1 MEINEADR
9 RFLLQAFVSL
19 VKIPSASS
27 PNAVSKPTAEGEI
40 LILKRIE
47 RLLRAWGVNPV
58 FYDNGYLLLRVPAS
72 DGYEERPAI
81 GFLAHVDTSPDCGG
95 DHISPQIV
103 RNYEGGIIR
112 LKNGAVLSPIDYPEL
127 LNFKGDD
134 IVTSTGETLLGADDK
149 AGVAILM
156 GMIRKL
162 TKENIP
168 CGELYF
174 LFTTDEEVGRGMEN
188 PPLNEFKPKYAFTFD
203 GGTLGEA
210 EYECFNAVSAIFE
223 ITGRAA
229 HLGQA
234 KGKLINAID
243 VAAALTAALPEQ
255 EKPETTEG
263 KEGYFCPVSIEG
275 SLEKAE
281 LTIIVRDFEEEGI
294 RRRVA
299 FLREMAIKTEKKFDG
314 AVINVKTAWKYRNM
328 KSFIPENLIEY
339 LLKSMEKAGIEP
351 KVRAVRGGTDGAV
364 LSELGIPCPNLFT
377 GGHNFHSCLEWLSV
391 SAFYTAFSLG
401 MTLIEEAEFLKNKGL
416 GKK

>member
-47 RLLRAWGVNPV
+47 RLLRAWGVDPV
-58 FYDNGYLLLRVPAS
+58 FYDNGYLLLRIPAS
-72 DGYEERPAI
+72 GGYEERPAI

-210 EYECFNAVSAIFE
+210 EYECFNAVSAVFE
-223 ITGRAA
+223 ITGRAT

-234 KGKLINAID
+234 KGKLVNAID

-263 KEGYFCPVSIEG
+263 NEGYFCPVSLEG

-351 KVRAVRGGTDGAV
+351 KIRAVRGGTDGAV

>member
-58 FYDNGYLLLRVPAS
+58 FYDNGYLLLRIPAS

-210 EYECFNAVSAIFE
+210 EYECFNAVSAVFE
-223 ITGRAA
+223 ITGRAT

-234 KGKLINAID
+234 KGKLVNAID

-263 KEGYFCPVSIEG
+263 KEGYFCPVSLEG

-351 KVRAVRGGTDGAV
+351 KIRAVRGGTDGAV

>member
-210 EYECFNAVSAIFE
+210 EYECFNAVSAVFE

-234 KGKLINAID
+234 KGKLVNAID

-263 KEGYFCPVSIEG
+263 NEGYFCPVSLEG

-351 KVRAVRGGTDGAV
+351 KIRAVRGGTDGAV

-416 GKK
+416 EKK

>member
-58 FYDNGYLLLRVPAS
+58 FYDNGYLLLRIPAS

-210 EYECFNAVSAIFE
+210 EYECFNAVSAVFE
-223 ITGRAA
+223 ITGRAT

-234 KGKLINAID
+234 KGKLVNAID

-263 KEGYFCPVSIEG
+263 NEGYFCPVSLEG

-351 KVRAVRGGTDGAV
+351 KIRAVRGGTDGAV

-416 GKK
+416 EKK

>member
-234 KGKLINAID
+234 KGKLVNAID

-255 EKPETTEG
+255 EKPETTGG
-263 KEGYFCPVSIEG
+263 KEGYFCPVSLEG

-351 KVRAVRGGTDGAV
+351 KIRAVRGGTDGAV

-416 GKK
+416 EKK

>member
-234 KGKLINAID
+234 KGKLVNAID

-263 KEGYFCPVSIEG
+263 NEGYFCPVSLEG

-314 AVINVKTAWKYRNM
+314 TVINVKTAWKYRNM

-351 KVRAVRGGTDGAV
+351 KIRAVRGGTDGAV

>member
-210 EYECFNAVSAIFE
+210 EYECFNAVSAVFE

-234 KGKLINAID
+234 KGKLVNAID

-263 KEGYFCPVSIEG
+263 NEGYFCPVSLEG

-351 KVRAVRGGTDGAV
+351 KIRAVRGGTDGAV

-391 SAFYTAFSLG
+391 YAFYTAFSLG
-401 MTLIEEAEFLKNKGL
+401 MTLTEEAEFLKNKGL
-416 GKK
+416 EKK

>member
-58 FYDNGYLLLRVPAS
+58 FYDNGYLLLRIPAS

-95 DHISPQIV
+95 DHIYPQIV

-263 KEGYFCPVSIEG
+263 KEGYFCPVSLEG

-351 KVRAVRGGTDGAV
+351 KIRAVRGGTDGAV

-416 GKK
+416 EKK

>member
-27 PNAVSKPTAEGEI
+27 PSAVSKPTAEGEI

-58 FYDNGYLLLRVPAS
+58 FYDNGYLLLRIPAS

-234 KGKLINAID
+234 KGKLVNAID

-263 KEGYFCPVSIEG
+263 KEGYFCPVSLEG

-351 KVRAVRGGTDGAV
+351 KIRAVRGGTDGAV

-416 GKK
+416 EKK

>member
-81 GFLAHVDTSPDCGG
+81 GFLAHVDTSPDCRG

-210 EYECFNAVSAIFE
+210 EYECFNAVSAVFE
-223 ITGRAA
+223 ITGRAT

-234 KGKLINAID
+234 KGKLVNAID

-263 KEGYFCPVSIEG
+263 NEGYFCPVSLEG

-351 KVRAVRGGTDGAV
+351 KIRAVRGGTDGAV

>member
-47 RLLRAWGVNPV
+47 RLLRAWGVDPV

-210 EYECFNAVSAIFE
+210 EYECFNAVSAVFE

-234 KGKLINAID
+234 KGKLVNAID

-263 KEGYFCPVSIEG
+263 NEGYFCPVSLEG

>member
-210 EYECFNAVSAIFE
+210 EYECFNAVSAVFE

-234 KGKLINAID
+234 KGKLVNAID

-263 KEGYFCPVSIEG
+263 NEGYFCPVSLEG

-351 KVRAVRGGTDGAV
+351 KIRAVRGGTDGAV

>member
-47 RLLRAWGVNPV
+47 RLLRAWGVDPV

-234 KGKLINAID
+234 KGKLVNAID

-263 KEGYFCPVSIEG
+263 KEGYFCPVSLEG

-351 KVRAVRGGTDGAV
+351 KIRAVRGGTDGAV

-416 GKK
+416 EKK

>member
-58 FYDNGYLLLRVPAS
+58 FYDNGYLLLRIPAS

-234 KGKLINAID
+234 KGKLVNAID

-263 KEGYFCPVSIEG
+263 KEGYFCPVSLEG

-351 KVRAVRGGTDGAV
+351 KIRAVRGGTDGAV

-416 GKK
+416 EKK

>member
-47 RLLRAWGVNPV
+47 RLLRAWGVDPV

-210 EYECFNAVSAIFE
+210 EYECFNAVSAVFE

-234 KGKLINAID
+234 KGKLVNAID

-263 KEGYFCPVSIEG
+263 NEGYFCPVSLEG

-351 KVRAVRGGTDGAV
+351 KIRAVRGGTDGAV

>member
-210 EYECFNAVSAIFE
+210 EYECFNAVSAVFE
-223 ITGRAA
+223 FSGRAT

-234 KGKLINAID
+234 KGKLVNAID

-263 KEGYFCPVSIEG
+263 NEGYFCPVSLEG

-314 AVINVKTAWKYRNM
+314 VVINVKTAWKYRNM

-351 KVRAVRGGTDGAV
+351 KIRAVRGGTDGAV

>member
-210 EYECFNAVSAIFE
+210 EYECFNAVSAVFE
-223 ITGRAA
+223 ITGRAT

-234 KGKLINAID
+234 KGKLVNAID

-263 KEGYFCPVSIEG
+263 NEGYFCPVSLEG

-351 KVRAVRGGTDGAV
+351 KIRAVRGGTDGAV

>member
-47 RLLRAWGVNPV
+47 RLLRAWGVDPV

-72 DGYEERPAI
+72 DGCEERPAI

-234 KGKLINAID
+234 KGKLVNAID

-263 KEGYFCPVSIEG
+263 KEGYFCPVSLEG

-299 FLREMAIKTEKKFDG
+299 FLREVAIKTEKKFDG

-351 KVRAVRGGTDGAV
+351 KIRAVRGGTDGAV

-416 GKK
+416 EKK

>member
-27 PNAVSKPTAEGEI
+27 PNAVAKPTAEGEI

-58 FYDNGYLLLRVPAS
+58 FYDNGYLLLRIPAS

-234 KGKLINAID
+234 KGKLVNAID

-263 KEGYFCPVSIEG
+263 KEGYFCPVSLEG

-351 KVRAVRGGTDGAV
+351 KIRAVRGGTDGAV

-416 GKK
+416 EKK

>member
-47 RLLRAWGVNPV
+47 RLLRAWGVNPF
-58 FYDNGYLLLRVPAS
+58 FYDNGYLLLRIPAS

-210 EYECFNAVSAIFE
+210 EYECFNAVSAVFE
-223 ITGRAA
+223 ITGRAT

-234 KGKLINAID
+234 KGKLVNAID

-263 KEGYFCPVSIEG
+263 NEGYFCPVSLEG

-351 KVRAVRGGTDGAV
+351 KIRAVRGGTDGAV

-416 GKK
+416 EKK

>member
-95 DHISPQIV
+95 NHISPQIV

-188 PPLNEFKPKYAFTFD
+188 PPLNDFKPKYAFTFD

-210 EYECFNAVSAIFE
+210 EYECFNAVSAVFE
-223 ITGRAA
+223 ITGCAA

-234 KGKLINAID
+234 KGKLVNAID

-263 KEGYFCPVSIEG
+263 NEGYFCPVSLEG

-351 KVRAVRGGTDGAV
+351 KIRAVRGGTDGAV

>member
-58 FYDNGYLLLRVPAS
+58 FYDNGYLLLRIPAS

-234 KGKLINAID
+234 KGKLVNAID

-263 KEGYFCPVSIEG
+263 KEGYFCPVSLEG

-351 KVRAVRGGTDGAV
+351 KIRAVRGGTDGAV

>member
-47 RLLRAWGVNPV
+47 RLLRAWGVDPV

-210 EYECFNAVSAIFE
+210 EYECFNAVSAVFE
-223 ITGRAA
+223 ITGRAT

-234 KGKLINAID
+234 KGKLVNAID

-263 KEGYFCPVSIEG
+263 NEGYFCPVSLEG

-351 KVRAVRGGTDGAV
+351 KIRAVRGGTDGAV

>member
-210 EYECFNAVSAIFE
+210 EYECFNAVSAVFE
-223 ITGRAA
+223 ITGRAT

-234 KGKLINAID
+234 KGKLVNAID

-263 KEGYFCPVSIEG
+263 NEGYFCPVSLEG

-314 AVINVKTAWKYRNM
+314 VVINVKTAWKYRNM

-351 KVRAVRGGTDGAV
+351 KIRAVRGGTDGAV

>member
-47 RLLRAWGVNPV
+47 RLLRAWGVNPF
-58 FYDNGYLLLRVPAS
+58 FYDNGYLLLRIPAS

-210 EYECFNAVSAIFE
+210 EYECFNAVSAVFE
-223 ITGRAA
+223 ITGRAT

-234 KGKLINAID
+234 KGKLVNAID

-263 KEGYFCPVSIEG
+263 NEGYFCPVSLEG

-314 AVINVKTAWKYRNM
+314 AVINVKTVWKYRNM

-351 KVRAVRGGTDGAV
+351 KIRAVRGGTDGAV

>member
-72 DGYEERPAI
+72 DGCEERPAI

-210 EYECFNAVSAIFE
+210 EYECFNAVSAVFE
-223 ITGRAA
+223 ITGRAT

-234 KGKLINAID
+234 KGKLVNAID

-263 KEGYFCPVSIEG
+263 NEGYFCPVSLEG

-351 KVRAVRGGTDGAV
+351 KIRAVRGGTDGAV

>member
-58 FYDNGYLLLRVPAS
+58 FYDNGYLLLRIPAS

-210 EYECFNAVSAIFE
+210 EYECFNAVSAVFE

-234 KGKLINAID
+234 KGKLVNAID

-263 KEGYFCPVSIEG
+263 NEGYFCPVSLEG

-351 KVRAVRGGTDGAV
+351 KIRAVRGGTDGAV

-416 GKK
+416 EKK

>member
-210 EYECFNAVSAIFE
+210 EYECFNAVSAVFE
-223 ITGRAA
+223 ITGRAT

-234 KGKLINAID
+234 KGKLVNAID

-263 KEGYFCPVSIEG
+263 NEGYFCSVSLEG

-351 KVRAVRGGTDGAV
+351 KIRAVRGGTDGAV

>member
-58 FYDNGYLLLRVPAS
+58 FYDNGYLLLRIPAS

-234 KGKLINAID
+234 KGKLVNAID

-263 KEGYFCPVSIEG
+263 KEGYFCPVSLEG

-299 FLREMAIKTEKKFDG
+299 FLREVAIKTEKKFDG

-351 KVRAVRGGTDGAV
+351 KIRAVRGGTDGAV

>member
-58 FYDNGYLLLRVPAS
+58 FYDNGYLLLRIPAS

-243 VAAALTAALPEQ
+243 VAAALTAVLPEQ

-263 KEGYFCPVSIEG
+263 KEGYFCPVSLEG

-351 KVRAVRGGTDGAV
+351 KIRAVRGGTDGAV

-416 GKK
+416 EKK

>member
-58 FYDNGYLLLRVPAS
+58 FYDNGYLLLRIPAS

-263 KEGYFCPVSIEG
+263 KEGYFCPVSLEG

-351 KVRAVRGGTDGAV
+351 KIRAVRGGTDGAV

-416 GKK
+416 EKK

>member
-162 TKENIP
+162 SKENIP

-210 EYECFNAVSAIFE
+210 EYECFNAVSAVFE

-234 KGKLINAID
+234 KGKLVNAID

-263 KEGYFCPVSIEG
+263 NEGYFCPVSLEG

-351 KVRAVRGGTDGAV
+351 KIRAVRGGTDGAV

>member
-27 PNAVSKPTAEGEI
+27 PSAVSKPTAEGEI

-210 EYECFNAVSAIFE
+210 EYECFNAVSAVFE
-223 ITGRAA
+223 ITGRAT

-234 KGKLINAID
+234 KGKLVNAID

-263 KEGYFCPVSIEG
+263 NEGYFCPVSLEG

-351 KVRAVRGGTDGAV
+351 KIRAVRGGTDGAV

-416 GKK
+416 EKK

>member
-47 RLLRAWGVNPV
+47 RLLRAWGVNPI

-234 KGKLINAID
+234 KGKLVNAID

-263 KEGYFCPVSIEG
+263 KEGYFCPVSLEG

-351 KVRAVRGGTDGAV
+351 KIRAVRGGTDGAV

-416 GKK
+416 EKK

>member
-210 EYECFNAVSAIFE
+210 EYECFNAVSAVFE
-223 ITGRAA
+223 ITGRAT

-234 KGKLINAID
+234 KGKLVNAID

-351 KVRAVRGGTDGAV
+351 KIRAVRGGTDGAV
-364 LSELGIPCPNLFT
+364 LSELGSPCPNLFT

-416 GKK
+416 EKK

>member
-168 CGELYF
+168 CGVDQTASVAESAGGGSPEDRLQ
-174 LFTTDEEVGRGMEN
+174 LRAHQCASQR
-188 PPLNEFKPKYAFTFD
+188 KP
-203 GGTLGEA
+203 GT
-210 EYECFNAVSAIFE
+210 
-223 ITGRAA
+223 R
-229 HLGQA
+229 
-234 KGKLINAID
+234 
-243 VAAALTAALPEQ
+243 P
-255 EKPETTEG
+255 
-263 KEGYFCPVSIEG
+263 
-275 SLEKAE
+275 
-281 LTIIVRDFEEEGI
+281 
-294 RRRVA
+294 
-299 FLREMAIKTEKKFDG
+299 
-314 AVINVKTAWKYRNM
+314 
-328 KSFIPENLIEY
+328 
-339 LLKSMEKAGIEP
+339 
-351 KVRAVRGGTDGAV
+351 
-364 LSELGIPCPNLFT
+364 
-377 GGHNFHSCLEWLSV
+377 
-391 SAFYTAFSLG
+391 
-401 MTLIEEAEFLKNKGL
+401 
-416 GKK
+416 

>member
-27 PNAVSKPTAEGEI
+27 PSAVSKPTAEGEI

-58 FYDNGYLLLRVPAS
+58 FYDNGYLLLRIPAS

-210 EYECFNAVSAIFE
+210 EYECFNAVSAVFE
-223 ITGRAA
+223 ITGRAT

-234 KGKLINAID
+234 KGKLVNAID

-263 KEGYFCPVSIEG
+263 NEGYFCPVSLEG

-351 KVRAVRGGTDGAV
+351 KIRAVRGGTDGAV

>member
-234 KGKLINAID
+234 KGKLVNAID

-263 KEGYFCPVSIEG
+263 KEGYFCPVSLEG

-351 KVRAVRGGTDGAV
+351 KIRAVRGGTDGAV

-416 GKK
+416 EKK

>member
-162 TKENIP
+162 SKENIP

-210 EYECFNAVSAIFE
+210 EYECFNAVSAVFE

-234 KGKLINAID
+234 KGKLVNAID

-263 KEGYFCPVSIEG
+263 NEGYFCPVSLEG

-351 KVRAVRGGTDGAV
+351 KIRAVRGGTDGAV

-391 SAFYTAFSLG
+391 SAF
-401 MTLIEEAEFLKNKGL
+401 
-416 GKK
+416 

>member
-103 RNYEGGIIR
+103 RNYEGGVIR

-234 KGKLINAID
+234 KGKLVNAID

-416 GKK
+416 EKK